1 MRRKSRQR
9 DLCCAGAMAPPSSH
23 GFWWSSNE
31 TPQAINV
38 WYFALPG
45 SLRAASVEEQH
56 LSNGYQLGAVYFA
69 VDGLDGRV
77 VRQARR
83 KKFVEV
89 IMSQKL
95 KTTSQRARRRTW
107 RVLRAYLRRRY
118 RMCSINE
125 AAVARGG
132 TPRFDA
138 ARLLNYR
145 PDRIAQSLAG
155 SRTHTLAYMTADIAN
170 TYQLEV
176 IKGMQTEALKND
188 YIVYIFDAAGDV
200 KKYVSHLI
208 TRRVDGIFVSAAP
221 DFLSDELLC
230 ELRDANIKVL
240 ADFSRSTFLP
250 DVSYI
255 MSDMYDG
262 FMQAVGF
269 LKELGHTE
277 IGYLS
282 AFDESCYY
290 DLRLPAFKIAM
301 RKLFGAGVPPIEF
314 GGWPYSTSE
323 TLGIRLMTKMLSEHP
338 EVTAIVAT
346 NDLMA
351 LGAIKAAIACGRR
364 VPEDISVIGID

>member
-1 MRRKSRQR
+1 M
-9 DLCCAGAMAPPSSH
+9 
-23 GFWWSSNE
+23 
-31 TPQAINV
+31 
-38 WYFALPG
+38 
-45 SLRAASVEEQH
+45 
-56 LSNGYQLGAVYFA
+56 
-69 VDGLDGRV
+69 
-77 VRQARR
+77 
-83 KKFVEV
+83 
-89 IMSQKL
+89 
-95 KTTSQRARRRTW
+95 
-107 RVLRAYLRRRY
+107 
-118 RMCSINE
+118 
-125 AAVARGG
+125 
-132 TPRFDA
+132 
-138 ARLLNYR
+138 
-145 PDRIAQSLAG
+145 
-155 SRTHTLAYMTADIAN
+155 
-170 TYQLEV
+170 
-176 IKGMQTEALKND
+176 KND

-364 VPEDISVIGID
+364 VPEDISVIGIDNIDSSAVSKPSLTTLDQSGNRYGAKIFEILHNDIVAGTSGKYIVPMRLIKRESTGTAPQNVENRILLQE